1 MLEHIVARY
10 FVAIKVVFFYLIIL
24 NFLCLHHPQLYTILV
39 RSVPVKNF
47 DLSRYS
53 FIKFIIRNGTLI
65 ILQFCICYALVLII
79 NWIGHVFFHFYTFYE
94 TEMLQFLQNN
104 SKSSQFKS
112 DESKIYWEWLTDNRE
127 TNIIILFW
135 Q

>member
-1 MLEHIVARY
+1 MLEHIVAKY
-10 FVAIKVVFFYLIIL
+10 FVKVGFFYLIIL
-24 NFLCLHHPQLYTILV
+24 KFLCLHHPQLYTIVV

-53 FIKFIIRNGTLI
+53 FIKFIIRNGALI
-65 ILQFCICYALVLII
+65 ILQLCIWHTFVLILD
-79 NWIGHVFFHFYTFYE
+79 WIGHIFFFTFSYTFNE

-104 SKSSQFKS
+104 SKSSQFKL
-112 DESKIYWEWLTDNRE
+112 DASKIYWELSTDNRD